1 MFINIINPL
10 LVQHGATRFSWGG
23 AGDLMAASDV
33 RQRYLDALR
42 AADRKDYRPLLAF
55 VRS

>member
-1 MFINIINPL
+1 MALIHDYPL
-10 LVQHGATRFSWGG
+10 LVRHGATRFSWG
-23 AGDLMAASDV
+23 AGDLMAASVV

-55 VRS
+55 VRT